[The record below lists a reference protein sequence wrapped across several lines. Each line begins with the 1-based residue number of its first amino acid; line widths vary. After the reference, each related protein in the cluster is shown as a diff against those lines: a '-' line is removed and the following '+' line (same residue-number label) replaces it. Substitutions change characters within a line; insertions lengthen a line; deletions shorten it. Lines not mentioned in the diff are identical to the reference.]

1 MTNQEEANV
10 EVKEMRTSGRPLI
23 ICMFL
28 FCIGFNLA
36 LSFYV
41 LQQYK
46 HKLWRWITE
55 QWSSVGALDLH
66 FSEECLLWSIIH
78 LSAWLFLRDRLNV
91 YLEDPIKRKNNNSN
105 KARFVELF
113 PHLLVS
119 VFHGASNYKYLSINI
134 YSLQWLCFTAVC
146 ISQLYRRRVEYIIIN
161 SFMGITMA
169 FAVNADYALVG
180 YLLLF
185 WGIPISLVYINIFSR
200 LRAI

>member
-1 MTNQEEANV
+1 M
-10 EVKEMRTSGRPLI
+10 EVKEMRTLGRPLI
-23 ICMFL
+23 ICMSL

-36 LSFYV
+36 LSFYL

-46 HKLWRWITE
+46 HKLWRWIIE
-55 QWSSVGALDLH
+55 QWSGVGALELH

-78 LSAWLFLRDRLNV
+78 LSAWLLLRDRLTV
-91 YLEDPIKRKNNNSN
+91 YLDNPIKRENNNTN
-105 KARFVELF
+105 YKARFLELF

-119 VFHGASNYKYLSINI
+119 LLHGASNYKYLSINI

-146 ISQLYRRRVEYIIIN
+146 ISQLYRRRVEYITIN
-161 SFMGITMA
+161 SLMGITIA

-185 WGIPISLVYINIFSR
+185 WGIPISLVYINIFSG
-200 LRAI
+200 LRAIL